1 LLPQRPGDAMEDEPQ
16 IRVLLLGDLEVVRPD
31 ASSVDPR
38 LWRTGKT
45 MDLLR
50 LLALANGQVVRT
62 DSLLEKLWPAV
73 SVDRGRASLR
83 TASSQI
89 RRATG
94 APCVVRRPDG
104 LALEGAWVDVQAFVH
119 EARRLQQAVL
129 EARHLEVVEVAAGAG
144 LLYRGEFHA
153 HDDDSDWART
163 EREHLLRL
171 RQEMLTEAALAALEL
186 RRFRQAIDFA
196 SAAVDLDWT
205 AETPHRALMR
215 AHAGLGEIGSAL
227 RVFETYRA
235 HLAEELGADPSRQ
248 TLDLHLRL
256 LRSSRS

>member
-1 LLPQRPGDAMEDEPQ
+1 MEDEPQ
-16 IRVLLLGDLEVVRPD
+16 IRVHLLGNLEVIRTDGSV
-31 ASSVDPR
+31 VDPH

-62 DSLLEKLWPAV
+62 DSLLDKLWPTVALE
-73 SVDRGRASLR
+73 RGRASLR
-83 TASSQI
+83 TASSLV
-89 RRATG
+89 RRAVG

-104 LALEGAWVDVQAFVH
+104 LALEGAWVDTHAFMH
-119 EARRLQQAVL
+119 GARRVQQAVL
-129 EARHLEVVEVAAGAG
+129 EHRHADVVELAADVDR
-144 LLYRGEFHA
+144 LYRGEFHA

-163 EREHLLRL
+163 EREHLLRV

-186 RRFRQAIDFA
+186 RRFREALDFA
-196 SAAVDLDWT
+196 SSAVELDWT

-256 LRSSRS
+256 LRSSRR

>member
-1 LLPQRPGDAMEDEPQ
+1 MEDEPQ
-16 IRVLLLGDLEVVRPD
+16 IRIYLLGNLEVVRPD
-31 ASSVDPR
+31 GSIVDPH
-38 LWRTGKT
+38 LWRTSKT

-62 DSLLEKLWPAV
+62 DSLLDKLWPTV

-83 TASSQI
+83 TASSQV
-89 RRATG
+89 RRAVG

-104 LALEGAWVDVQAFVH
+104 LALEGAWVDIHALLH
-119 EARRLQQAVL
+119 TSRRVQQAVL
-129 EARHLEVVEVAAGAG
+129 DARHADVVAVVAGAEG
-144 LLYRGEFHA
+144 LYRGEFHA

-163 EREHLLRL
+163 EREHLLRV

-186 RRFRQAIDFA
+186 RRFREALDFA
-196 SAAVDLDWT
+196 SSAVDLDWT